1 MSQLSPTPFI
11 TAVEV
16 QRPATRLLPL
26 RRTGTLRHED
36 GHLAFEGSDGRTRVR
51 VPLAEITD
59 VVAHRSGHGFW
70 LRVDGR
76 RLFIVPRRRP
86 RPGGYNPL
94 HALTRPVA
102 TVRFLWALRGQRE
115 LARRWLDIL
124 DPDGGPARRA
134 KGLPRAVRLPMRVT
148 FNSVIVMVLPAYEL
162 LSLVGQSA

>member
-1 MSQLSPTPFI
+1 MSQLPPTPFI

-16 QRPATRLLPL
+16 QRSWTRLLPL
-26 RRTGTLRHED
+26 RRTGTLRQED

-51 VPLAEITD
+51 VPLAHITD
-59 VVAHRSGHGFW
+59 IVAHRSGHGFW

-124 DPDGGPARRA
+124 DPDGGQARRA

-148 FNSVIVMVLPAYEL
+148 FTSVVVMVLPAYEL
-162 LSLVGQSA
+162 LSLLGQSA